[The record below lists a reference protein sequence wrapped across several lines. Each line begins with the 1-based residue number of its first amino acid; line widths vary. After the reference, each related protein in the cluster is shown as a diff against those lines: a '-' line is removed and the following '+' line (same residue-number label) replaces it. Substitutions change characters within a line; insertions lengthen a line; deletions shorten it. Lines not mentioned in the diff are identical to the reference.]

1 MMLVDAPGL
10 TCSRVCSLDGG
21 AAVRHFWSVWIWIF
35 TYSKPDSVGARYTA
49 AVPTRYGAVS
59 RLPQSF
65 WIWIGRRIGC
75 ARLILQVPLFRLH
88 SRSGLARSCTPRP
101 IMLRR
106 GLGERVWLIS
116 DPTSRKSR
124 APQGVKPALS
134 RAGAKS
140 RVEADRGPATH
151 RASTSQGAA
160 RTTGGS
166 LMITLLRVRRQ
177 SCPCIGAHHWLARSL
192 MSKRCG
198 GNVLRY
204 ANGLARSVDLRA

>member
-1 MMLVDAPGL
+1 M
-10 TCSRVCSLDGG
+10 
-21 AAVRHFWSVWIWIF
+21 
-35 TYSKPDSVGARYTA
+35 
-49 AVPTRYGAVS
+49 AVPTRV
-59 RLPQSF
+59 
-65 WIWIGRRIGC
+65 GRTC
-75 ARLILQVPLFRLH
+75 VVD
-88 SRSGLARSCTPRP
+88 
-101 IMLRR
+101 
-106 GLGERVWLIS
+106 LGSS
-116 DPTSRKSR
+116 DPTGNSRKSR
-124 APQGVKPALS
+124 APQGAKPALS

-160 RTTGGS
+160 RATGGS

>member
-1 MMLVDAPGL
+1 MCTVNIASTAISTAFAQRTSAQLHTAADHAS
-10 TCSRVCSLDGG
+10 SRVGRTCVVDLG
-21 AAVRHFWSVWIWIF
+21 
-35 TYSKPDSVGARYTA
+35 SKH
-49 AVPTRYGAVS
+49 PTGN
-59 RLPQSF
+59 
-65 WIWIGRRIGC
+65 
-75 ARLILQVPLFRLH
+75 
-88 SRSGLARSCTPRP
+88 
-101 IMLRR
+101 
-106 GLGERVWLIS
+106 
-116 DPTSRKSR
+116 SRKSR
-124 APQGVKPALS
+124 APQGAKPALS

-151 RASTSQGAA
+151 RASTFQGAA
-160 RTTGGS
+160 RATGGS

>member
-1 MMLVDAPGL
+1 MCTVNIASTAISTAFAQRTSAQLHTAADHAS
-10 TCSRVCSLDGG
+10 SRV
-21 AAVRHFWSVWIWIF
+21 
-35 TYSKPDSVGARYTA
+35 
-49 AVPTRYGAVS
+49 
-59 RLPQSF
+59 
-65 WIWIGRRIGC
+65 GR
-75 ARLILQVPLFRLH
+75 
-88 SRSGLARSCTPRP
+88 T
-101 IMLRR
+101 
-106 GLGERVWLIS
+106 ERVWLIS
-116 DPTSRKSR
+116 DPTAENPAG
-124 APQGVKPALS
+124 APQGAVKPALS

-151 RASTSQGAA
+151 RASTFQGAA
-160 RTTGGS
+160 RATGGS